1 MLSETVVFV
10 KVIVIIRLFL
20 IKVFSI
26 YGSHDLHLRFV
37 LPRTQYMTTAKA
49 QRFLRADTV
58 PFSESEKMNTIRLVL
73 KKCILLSKCIQI
85 TYRGLPTNEIHLTM
99 SAMARDSV
107 IPPSALIQL
116 ANLGS
121 LSKSAKKVKKH

>member
-49 QRFLRADTV
+49 QILRVDAV
-58 PFSESEKMNTIRLVL
+58 
-73 KKCILLSKCIQI
+73 
-85 TYRGLPTNEIHLTM
+85 
-99 SAMARDSV
+99 
-107 IPPSALIQL
+107 
-116 ANLGS
+116 S
-121 LSKSAKKVKKH
+121 LSKSGEVKKN